1 MEKRGEAE
9 FKKKKIQ
16 HRIMIINKL
25 KIKNKVLFP
34 IFKKK
39 KNAKNFTPFFANFT
53 KREKRDG
60 FASQAN

>member
-1 MEKRGEAE
+1 MEWKRGEAE

-34 IFKKK
+34 IF
-39 KNAKNFTPFFANFT
+39 
-53 KREKRDG
+53 
-60 FASQAN
+60 